1 MKYYI
6 QYVTDCIMNL
16 KSFHSEKARN
26 TFERDFHRKH
36 QFQEE
41 YYVDMIF
48 EGDVTFVSDGFVVD
62 ADEFDSREKHVEA
75 HKEATSEV
83 PVGEFK
89 VGDKVRLK
97 QFDYPSKDTFD
108 LGEVLNIAMVDINDD
123 TIYVHSEDED
133 GVNDYW
139 VSMDNVEL
147 VNE

>member
-6 QYVTDCIMNL
+6 QYVTDCVMNL

-75 HKEATSEV
+75 HKETTSEV

-89 VGDKVRLK
+89 VGDKVRVLENENMFLK
-97 QFDYPSKDTFD
+97 AEEIGKVLRISEEGVQIQSENPSYDHGMWFTD
-108 LGEVLNIAMVDINDD
+108 LSNL
-123 TIYVHSEDED
+123 
-133 GVNDYW
+133 
-139 VSMDNVEL
+139 EL